1 MKNNFYQNIEN
12 KLSDRESRGILRSL
26 ESFENYDNFINFSS
40 NDYLGLSRNPD
51 IIEYAKSAIDRYGVG
66 LSQSP
71 VLLKNSIYRN
81 AVDVLS
87 KTQNRDS
94 GVIFSSGYIANL
106 SGISAILKTFNAD
119 NLDIFSDRLNH
130 ASIQNGIISSGL
142 RQKRYRNCDMN
153 NLEDLL
159 KKSTKANKIVFTES
173 VFSMDGTIV
182 DIENLVY
189 LKRKYGFLL
198 YIDEAHSFGIFGKNG
213 YGLSAGFGGE
223 VDFFM
228 TSLSKSVPANGG
240 FICCNPKVANFL
252 ENFASGFVYS
262 TALNPVALS
271 VAIKS
276 SEMIQNMKDERL
288 GLLAKSK
295 FLLDLLKKNEFKVV
309 ESDSQIVS
317 ILIDE
322 NRIFDIQDCLKNN
335 GILVSAIRY
344 PTVPLGSSRLRICL
358 NVNHSIADLENL
370 AKVLKSYA

>member
-1 MKNNFYQNIEN
+1 
-12 KLSDRESRGILRSL
+12 L
-26 ESFENYDNFINFSS
+26 
-40 NDYLGLSRNPD
+40 
-51 IIEYAKSAIDRYGVG
+51 AIDRYGVG

-71 VLLKNSIYRN
+71 VLLKNPIYRN
-81 AVDVLS
+81 AVEVLS

-94 GVIFSSGYIANL
+94 GVIFSSGYIANF
-106 SGISAILKTFNAD
+106 SAISAILKTFDSN
-119 NLDIFSDRLNH
+119 NLDIFGDRLNH
-130 ASIQNGIISSGL
+130 ASIQNAIISSGL

-159 KKSTKANKIVFTES
+159 KKTTKANKIVFTES

-182 DIENLVY
+182 DIENLLY

-213 YGLSAGFGGE
+213 YGLSAAFGDE

-228 TSLSKSVPANGG
+228 TSLSKSVPSNGG
-240 FICCNPKVANFL
+240 FICCNSKVANFL

-276 SEMIQNMKDERL
+276 SEMIKDMSDERL
-288 GLLAKSK
+288 DLLTKSK
-295 FLLDLLKKNEFKVV
+295 FLLNLLKKNGLQAI
-309 ESDSQIVS
+309 ESNSQIVS

-322 NRIFDIQDCLKNN
+322 NRILDIQDCLKNN
-335 GILVSAIRY
+335 DILVSAIRY

-370 AKVLKSYA
+370 VEVLKSYA

>member
-1 MKNNFYQNIEN
+1 M
-12 KLSDRESRGILRSL
+12 
-26 ESFENYDNFINFSS
+26 
-40 NDYLGLSRNPD
+40 
-51 IIEYAKSAIDRYGVG
+51 
-66 LSQSP
+66 
-71 VLLKNSIYRN
+71 
-81 AVDVLS
+81 
-87 KTQNRDS
+87 
-94 GVIFSSGYIANL
+94 
-106 SGISAILKTFNAD
+106 
-119 NLDIFSDRLNH
+119 
-130 ASIQNGIISSGL
+130 
-142 RQKRYRNCDMN
+142 
-153 NLEDLL
+153 
-159 KKSTKANKIVFTES
+159 
-173 VFSMDGTIV
+173 
-182 DIENLVY
+182 
-189 LKRKYGFLL
+189 
-198 YIDEAHSFGIFGKNG
+198 
-213 YGLSAGFGGE
+213 SAGFGGE

>member
-1 MKNNFYQNIEN
+1 M
-12 KLSDRESRGILRSL
+12 
-26 ESFENYDNFINFSS
+26 
-40 NDYLGLSRNPD
+40 
-51 IIEYAKSAIDRYGVG
+51 AIDRYGVG

-71 VLLKNSIYRN
+71 VLLKNPIYRN
-81 AVDVLS
+81 AVEVLS

-94 GVIFSSGYIANL
+94 GVIFSSGYIANF
-106 SGISAILKTFNAD
+106 SAISAILKTFDSN
-119 NLDIFSDRLNH
+119 NLDIFGDRLNH
-130 ASIQNGIISSGL
+130 ASIQNAIISSGL

-159 KKSTKANKIVFTES
+159 KKTTKANKIVFTES

-182 DIENLVY
+182 DIENLLY

-213 YGLSAGFGGE
+213 YGLSAAFGDE

-228 TSLSKSVPANGG
+228 TSLSKSVPSNGG
-240 FICCNPKVANFL
+240 FICCNSKVANFL

-276 SEMIQNMKDERL
+276 SEMIKDMSDERL
-288 GLLAKSK
+288 DLLTKSK
-295 FLLDLLKKNEFKVV
+295 FLLNLLKKNGLQAI
-309 ESDSQIVS
+309 ESNSQIVS

-322 NRIFDIQDCLKNN
+322 NRILDIQDCLKNN
-335 GILVSAIRY
+335 DILVSAIRY

-370 AKVLKSYA
+370 VEVLKSYA